1 MCIHSFGYSHFWAPL
16 YMVHK
21 LTPTILKYPPR
32 HRKIHDNQYKRNSFP
47 KWTRAFY
54 CGSHTPPLDPL
65 ISQFN
70 SDHVAT
76 NHFLRI
82 HFHIVPF
89 LVNTLSVRKIS
100 SLRVTLW
107 IHFNHIS
114 VTNLILNWGKRKI
127 KLKKNIHFWSIIDNF
142 YVLSAK

>member
-1 MCIHSFGYSHFWAPL
+1 MYTFFGSSYFWAL
-16 YMVHK
+16 LCVIHK
-21 LTPTILKYPPR
+21 LTPTILKHPHR
-32 HRKIHDNQYKRNSFP
+32 QRKIHDNQYKRNSFP
-47 KWTRAFY
+47 KWNRAFY

-82 HFHIVPF
+82 HFHIVLF
-89 LVNTLSVRKIS
+89 LVNTLSVRRIS

-107 IHFNHIS
+107 IHFNQIS
-114 VTNLILNWGKRKI
+114 ITNLILNWGKRKI
-127 KLKKNIHFWSIIDNF
+127 KLKKNIYSWWIITNF
-142 YVLSAK
+142 YALSTK

>member
-1 MCIHSFGYSHFWAPL
+1 MFIYIFGSSHFWAPL
-16 YMVHK
+16 YVVHK
-21 LTPTILKYPPR
+21 LTPTILKLPPW

-47 KWTRAFY
+47 KWNRAFY
-54 CGSHTPPLDPL
+54 RRSHTPPLDPL

-82 HFHIVPF
+82 HFHIVLI
-89 LVNTLSVRKIS
+89 LVNTLSIRRIS

-107 IHFNHIS
+107 VHFNHIS
-114 VTNLILNWGKRKI
+114 VTNLILNCGKEKI
-127 KLKKNIHFWSIIDNF
+127 KLKKYFFLIDPSLISL
-142 YVLSAK
+142 Y